1 MRRRRLL
8 VAGAAALA
16 LPVAALGA
24 PAAADD
30 PFAAESRRLSEGLAA
45 AMTSAGF
52 DRLVDYNDVVD
63 GLAQP
68 QRHLPQVD
76 VAVIEMD
83 QQGDVVGAANVLYG
97 RDQPEGLEVPLTRDL
112 AQHGVRFS
120 EWNLTRF
127 DDPGGEWG
135 AGPAPEEVL
144 SAPDGWTQDWLAP
157 YPASVLKLMVAYSV
171 LRAVDDG
178 VIRLDQKVAYQKVR
192 GQGCGAA
199 ASRPRGFTPKPKT
212 QGSVSVRSWLDQMI
226 TVSDNFAT
234 CVLLQQLFDRG
245 RLAESNQH
253 FADLGLS
260 TLRMWPASP
269 ERGTGWLSG
278 TMTMGALDTA
288 RLLLVVSGA
297 RGSASGELWTAPDG
311 SPVTSGELSASS
323 RTLLLRLLGEQSFNE
338 VLSTVNLCGSPD
350 AVSGIPSTVPQRWVD
365 PATRHVVTYDGDLVI
380 DFGYDTAPCHEAAE
394 VDFAHKTGLISVAGA
409 DAGIVRALPGQ
420 DGRWYVVAV
429 QSSVGF
435 RFGDAANAASSPNAC
450 EDAPFVCYPT
460 PLGRLGAAVDEAVA
474 TAP

>member
-1 MRRRRLL
+1 VL
-8 VAGAAALA
+8 AAPASA
-16 LPVAALGA
+16 DDPVAA
-24 PAAADD
+24 
-30 PFAAESRRLSEGLAA
+30 ESQRLSGALAQA
-45 AMTSAGF
+45 VRSAGF
-52 DRLVDYNDVVD
+52 DTLVDYNDVVN
-63 GLAQP
+63 GQAQP
-68 QRHLPQVD
+68 QQHLPQVD
-76 VAVIEMD
+76 VAVIELD
-83 QQGDVVGAANVLYG
+83 EQGDVVGAANVLYG
-97 RDQPEGLEVPLTRDL
+97 RDQADGFVVPIDHDL
-112 AQHGVRFS
+112 APQGVRFS
-120 EWNLTRF
+120 EWDLTRF
-127 DDPGGEWG
+127 DDPAGEWA
-135 AGPAPEEVL
+135 AGPAPEAVL
-144 SAPDGWTQDWLAP
+144 SAPDGWTEDWLAP

-178 VIRLDQKVAYQKVR
+178 VLRLDQKVAYQKVR

-212 QGSVSVRSWLDQMI
+212 QGSVSIRSWLDQMI

-245 RLAESNQH
+245 RLAESNEH
-253 FADLGLS
+253 FADLGLA
-260 TLRMWPASP
+260 TLRMWPSSP

-297 RGSASGELWTAPDG
+297 RGSATGELWTAPDG
-311 SPVTSGELSASS
+311 TPVTADELSASS
-323 RTLLLRLLGEQSFNE
+323 RAVLLRLLGEQSFNE

-350 AVSGIPSTVPQRWVD
+350 SVPGIPSTVPLRWVD
-365 PATRHVVTYDGDLVI
+365 PATGQVVTYDGSLVI
-380 DFGYDTAPCHEAAE
+380 DFGYDTFTCQQNAE
-394 VDFAHKTGLISVAGA
+394 VEFAHKTGLISVSGA

-420 DGRWYVVAV
+420 DGRWYLVAV

-460 PLGRLGAAVDEAVA
+460 PLARLGAAVDEAVA
-474 TAP
+474 AAP